1 MTKHIA
7 KSSELGDKEIMYRII
22 RDDELYHYGVKGM
35 KWGIR
40 RYQNEDGTY
49 TKAGR
54 KRYALDLDVNDTSR
68 RNVAKIRTGEAKR
81 RLDVAKANKG
91 KPNNDYRIAELQ
103 GRVRSAKRNE
113 RNMASIDRGA
123 KLAARGKTITGER
136 KKAFLASVG
145 SYYAYGALNKH
156 LNKRLR
162 DLAATGQL
170 RVGHINAGRLLNNVG
185 AAAYYGTVIGYGL
198 HNARNQRDIRN
209 YNTSRW
215 TGTAT
220 IKSVGSSEYKDRKEA
235 SKKKG

>member
-1 MTKHIA
+1 
-7 KSSELGDKEIMYRII
+7 MYRII
-22 RDDELYHYGVKGM
+22 KDDELYHYGVKGM

-81 RLDVAKANKG
+81 RLDVAKV

-123 KLAARGKTITGER
+123 KLAAKGKTVSGEGR
-136 KKAFLASVG
+136 KNAAVYVG
-145 SYYAYGALNKH
+145 SYYAYRALNKH
-156 LNKRLR
+156 LNNRLR

-170 RVGHINAGRLLNNVG
+170 RVGHNNAAQLLNNVG
-185 AAAYYGTVIGYGL
+185 AAAYYATVIGYGL
-198 HNARNQRDIRN
+198 HVVRNQRDLRN